1 MGTRGFDLNIILSV
15 CIANNYFPWYV
26 KDTKQINFLNFE
38 PTLNMFNMFNILI
51 LQ

>member
-1 MGTRGFDLNIILSV
+1 MGTRGFDQNIISV

-26 KDTKQINFLNFE
+26 KDTKQINVLNFE
-38 PTLNMFNMFNILI
+38 PTLNMFNILI